1 MRFDVDATSGLRLSA
16 ECSATHVRRSA
27 EVARWPALV
36 APWLPATARQ
46 ASRLPA
52 LSPDCAPDGRDA
64 SEALHIEGHWAR
76 PNPQATHDGQALLIV
91 HGPHAYVSPG
101 WYPDKIEAARV
112 PTWNYAT
119 AHLRGRLERFDDASA
134 LADLVARTS
143 DVFEARVG
151 GDWRF
156 EPDDDRQR
164 RQLRGIVGFR
174 FHVDAVEIKHKLS
187 QNHPAANRSAVA
199 DALSAGDTNA
209 REIAAMMR
217 AIAS

>member
-1 MRFDVDATSGLRLSA
+1 MYTPRAFAVDDLQSLD
-16 ECSATHVRRSA
+16 
-27 EVARWPALV
+27 ALF
-36 APWLPATARQ
+36 A
-46 ASRLPA
+46 
-52 LSPDCAPDGRDA
+52 RDA
-64 SEALHIEGHWAR
+64 FVTLVTSAADGAPLASQLPVLYRREADALHIEGHWAR
-76 PNPQATHDGQALLIV
+76 PNPQATHDGPALMIV

-119 AHLRGRLERFDDASA
+119 AHLRGRLERFDDEAA

-151 GDWRF
+151 GDWHF

-174 FHVDAVEIKHKLS
+174 FHVEAVEIKHKLS

>member
-1 MRFDVDATSGLRLSA
+1 MYTPRAFAVDDLQSLD
-16 ECSATHVRRSA
+16 
-27 EVARWPALV
+27 ALF
-36 APWLPATARQ
+36 A
-46 ASRLPA
+46 
-52 LSPDCAPDGRDA
+52 RDA
-64 SEALHIEGHWAR
+64 FVTLVTSAADGAPLASQLTVLYRREADALHIEGHWAR
-76 PNPQATHDGQALLIV
+76 PNPQATHDGPALMIV

-119 AHLRGRLERFDDASA
+119 AHLRGRLERFDDEAA

-151 GDWRF
+151 GDWHF

-174 FHVDAVEIKHKLS
+174 FHVEAVEIKHKLS

>member
-1 MRFDVDATSGLRLSA
+1 MYTPRAFAVDDLQSLD
-16 ECSATHVRRSA
+16 
-27 EVARWPALV
+27 ALF
-36 APWLPATARQ
+36 A
-46 ASRLPA
+46 
-52 LSPDCAPDGRDA
+52 RDA
-64 SEALHIEGHWAR
+64 FVTLVTTGADGAPLASQLPVLYRREADALHIEGHWAR
-76 PNPQATHDGQALLIV
+76 PNPQATHDGPALMIV

-119 AHLRGRLERFDDASA
+119 AHLRGRLERFDDEAA

-174 FHVDAVEIKHKLS
+174 FHVNAVEIKHKLS

-199 DALSAGDTNA
+199 DALSAGDTHA